1 MAQQNLLFYFD
12 IPQLWLV
19 YLTRLLLLEY
29 IFIAVKQS
37 IKKSR
42 RTIIKQKLQKSN
54 KEMKRNGSGRART
67 GDLSRVLHRDKTRW
81 AFENTR
87 EM

>member
-29 IFIAVKQS
+29 IFITVKQS

-42 RTIIKQKLQKSN
+42 RTIKKK
-54 KEMKRNGSGRART
+54 K
-67 GDLSRVLHRDKTRW
+67 KT
-81 AFENTR
+81 ANVK
-87 EM
+87 